1 MAKSALRDQPIAAVL
16 TEEWLDDFAVERMLK
31 YGTEVIEDRALADF
45 RDGLKPVHRKILW
58 SMHKENMRSS
68 GPTKKAARVVGD
80 VMGKYHP
87 HGDQAIYGA
96 AVTMGNLPR
105 PLIASQGNFG
115 FFNGNPASMRYTEI
129 RLAKYSEQIL
139 LAPEYLAITQMMPNY
154 DGEESEPIHL
164 PALLPNLLINGV
176 SGIAVGVV
184 TNIPPFEIKGIVK
197 LLQRAYK
204 NQNISVKDCAR
215 YLRISYPAPFNSKVL
230 TSEQELLEFYRTG
243 EGRLLLGVDYEV
255 DGNQMIIDKFPPYFD
270 MGSAKNKLVER
281 VPEVARADE
290 ISEGENKIMRV
301 ILKTGIPIMDRGKI
315 FERCAELLDNGIN
328 LRINYIRR
336 IDANHVEFGYCNMPE
351 LIMRWVKWR
360 ITLEKKMQRYVLAQ
374 LRATITRL
382 QLMILAYN
390 NLSKIFTELRRRTA
404 NLEQR
409 LATVLDISLEQAETI
424 ARMQVRSLSALSYD
438 NIVAEIK
445 KHKRQVKQT
454 KQYIQHPAQKILA
467 DLATISK
474 I

>member
-1 MAKSALRDQPIAAVL
+1 MAKSALKDSPIAAIL
-16 TEEWLDDFAVERMLK
+16 TEEYLDDFAVERIRN

-58 SMHKENMRSS
+58 SMYKENMRSS

-87 HGDQAIYGA
+87 HGDLAIFGA
-96 AVTMGNLPR
+96 AVTLVNMPKSPIIG
-105 PLIASQGNFG
+105 QGNWG
-115 FFNGNPASMRYTEI
+115 YFNESPAAQRYVEMK
-129 RLAKYSEQIL
+129 LSPYAEKIL
-139 LAPEYLAITQMMPNY
+139 LPSEYLAVTQMMPNY

-184 TNIPPFEIKGIVK
+184 TNIPPFEIKGIIK
-197 LLQRAYK
+197 LLEKAYK
-204 NQNISVKDCAR
+204 VQSISAKDCAR

-230 TSEQELLEFYRTG
+230 TSDADLLAFYKTG
-243 EGRLLLGVDYEV
+243 EGRLALGIDYHVE
-255 DGNQMIIDKFPPYFD
+255 GNYMIIDRFPPYFD
-270 MGSAKNKLVER
+270 MGSAKTKLIEK

-290 ISEGENKIMRV
+290 ISDGKTKIMRV

-336 IDANHVEFGYCNMPE
+336 IDADHVEFGSCNMPE

-360 ITLEKKMQRYVLAQ
+360 VTLEKKVQRYLLQQ
-374 LRATITRL
+374 LRAAITRL
-382 QLMILAYN
+382 QLMVLAYN
-390 NLSKIFTELRRRTA
+390 NLDKIFAELRRRSA

-438 NIVAEIK
+438 NIIADIK

-454 KQYIQHPAQKILA
+454 KGYLRHPAQKILA
-467 DLATISK
+467 DLTTISK